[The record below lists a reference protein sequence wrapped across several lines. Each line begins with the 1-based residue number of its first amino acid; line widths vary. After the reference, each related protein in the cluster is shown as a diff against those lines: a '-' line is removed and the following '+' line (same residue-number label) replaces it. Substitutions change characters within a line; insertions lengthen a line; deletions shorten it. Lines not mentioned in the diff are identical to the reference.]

1 MRQNFKLKAGIN
13 FGFATL
19 LLFCSCS
26 SVLVRNDHNDPWGA
40 YPGLRMDAH
49 FIAHP
54 KQINPDLS
62 GNPTLVWTFAAVDF
76 PFSTAVDTLLLPIDL
91 TMHLPKNSKTTNQSP
106 DTVQKPHHET

>member
-1 MRQNFKLKAGIN
+1 
-13 FGFATL
+13 
-19 LLFCSCS
+19 
-26 SVLVRNDHNDPWGA
+26 
-40 YPGLRMDAH
+40 MDAH

-91 TMHLPKNSKTTNQSP
+91 TMHLPKGGKSTNQPP
-106 DTVQKPHHET
+106 DTVQKPIDADANKP